1 MLLLLSPL
9 RAFEIVRKNKSNL
22 LLDEVTFDN
31 IEDGLS
37 LQMLHLGSYDEESQT
52 FEIMNAFLEENQLK
66 RTSLTHRE
74 IYLSEFRKVE
84 KAKLKTVLRYPVKK
98 SD

>member
-1 MLLLLSPL
+1 M
-9 RAFEIVRKNKSNL
+9 
-22 LLDEVTFDN
+22 DEVTFDN